1 MRVRI
6 SRKALRAEGR
16 LWERVALGSPGIPL
30 HPRTDALSV
39 LEVNFDVG
47 SKQNLF
53 QLTRHLKVFKRGH
66 LVSPV
71 ASSDLHII
79 LVRSQLE
86 VKATGFETVVS
97 KWPFE
102 PPGTQFDDGIITS
115 IEQESFFIAKKLLS
129 FSKVILNLKYCPC
142 WSQFINFKKK
152 TLLKLIRGQ
161 RVSRC
166 VLVNRQY
173 SSFA

>member
-1 MRVRI
+1 MNILSFKSI
-6 SRKALRAEGR
+6 SDARPDFEESVASRRTSTRAGCFG
-16 LWERVALGSPGIPL
+16 VTGY
-30 HPRTDALSV
+30 
-39 LEVNFDVG
+39 
-47 SKQNLF
+47 
-53 QLTRHLKVFKRGH
+53 
-66 LVSPV
+66 PV

-86 VKATGFETVVS
+86 VKATGFKTVVS

-102 PPGTQFDDGIITS
+102 PSGTQFDDGIITS

-152 TLLKLIRGQ
+152 NTIKIDKGSTGIPMRP
-161 RVSRC
+161 R
-166 VLVNRQY
+166 
-173 SSFA
+173 